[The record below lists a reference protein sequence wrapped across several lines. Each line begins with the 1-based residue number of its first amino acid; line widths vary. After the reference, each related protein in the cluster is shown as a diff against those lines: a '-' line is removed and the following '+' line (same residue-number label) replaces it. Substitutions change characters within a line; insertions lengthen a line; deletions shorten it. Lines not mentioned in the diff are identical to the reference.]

1 MNVEELIPKNKH
13 DFESVEKLKTYALED
28 LRPILPEL
36 LEWLQDMNW
45 PIASELQKIIV
56 NFEIELVPHIQRI
69 LQTDDGV
76 WKYWILSSLLNELPN
91 YIVTELRSDLERIRD
106 YPTDDEIA
114 EELGEIVEVLLK
126 RGA

>member
-1 MNVEELIPKNKH
+1 
-13 DFESVEKLKTYALED
+13 
-28 LRPILPEL
+28 
-36 LEWLQDMNW
+36 MNW

-106 YPTDDEIA
+106 YPTEDEIA
-114 EELGEIVEVLLK
+114 EQLGEIVEVLLK
-126 RGA
+126 RGV